1 MRTALRIMSSIQIGE
16 EPRVLPVVVDCVL
29 HWSNAKYRLP
39 MTYWTFWGNNESLQV
54 FKAKV
59 VKMDP
64 QIGLQVCVR
73 VFLPFLLQF
82 GQFKKVV
89 NFVIQLRYFMACL
102 LEVNWFPVIKSPFLF
117 FSLLH
122 GKKQRLTT
130 MPSLRKDSNI
140 ILSSSELRG
149 NCTPLFLRIAQSA
162 TKWRP
167 HHWDLSNHHSEGK
180 KRVFN

>member
-1 MRTALRIMSSIQIGE
+1 MCEFFFLF
-16 EPRVLPVVVDCVL
+16 C
-29 HWSNAKYRLP
+29 
-39 MTYWTFWGNNESLQV
+39 FSL
-54 FKAKV
+54 AS
-59 VKMDP
+59 
-64 QIGLQVCVR
+64 
-73 VFLPFLLQF
+73 
-82 GQFKKVV
+82 FKKVV

-180 KRVFN
+180 KRVFNQVKSHYVLSRLFFRTELNFPSFRSSKQDQFPPVFLKKGLKACLHWKVHLTYPASLQALHSYT